1 MTTLSKLTDLKH
13 KALSKKGTLKDL
25 RTQFKDLCE
34 NDKEL
39 SNLEHSVNWCPVGG
53 NSVKEALTTKGFD
66 MFALHVGK
74 IIDVLNPSE
83 FDPFE
88 DF

>member
-1 MTTLSKLTDLKH
+1 MTTLEKLTDLKV
-13 KALSKKGTLKDL
+13 KALTKKGTLKDL
-25 RTQFKDLCE
+25 RAQFKSLCE
-34 NDKEL
+34 EDKEL
-39 SNLEHSVNWCPVGG
+39 ANLEQSVTWCPVGG
-53 NSVKEALTTKGFD
+53 NSVEEARKTKGFD

-74 IIDVLNPSE
+74 IIDVLDPFE